1 MMASRNATCRF
12 AYSALLV
19 CALLAHDALGA
30 PAGEVTHVSG
40 ALIVRKADGT
50 SKILAPQSKIESGD
64 YLATAA
70 ETYARVRFSDG
81 GEVTM
86 RPNSQLHIEAF
97 MFEQANPTRDSA
109 VFRLLK
115 GGLRAVTG
123 AIGKRKADT
132 YQMKTTVATIGIR
145 GTNFGVLLCQNDCQ
159 NLRTNDGQA
168 PSDGLHVDVSQ
179 GLISVKNS
187 GGEKLL
193 PAGQF
198 GFVRTSATPM
208 NVVPPGEGITNNMPG
223 FSGTAS
229 GGSALEC
236 VVQ

>member
-12 AYSALLV
+12 VCSALLV

-30 PAGEVTHVSG
+30 PVGEVTHVSG
-40 ALIVRKADGT
+40 ALIVRRADGT
-50 SKILAPQSKIESGD
+50 SKILAPLSKIESGD

-97 MFEQANPTRDSA
+97 VFEQANPARDSA
-109 VFRLLK
+109 LFRLLK

-123 AIGKRKADT
+123 SIGKRKADA
-132 YQMKTTVATIGIR
+132 YQMRTTVATIGIR
-145 GTNFGVLLCQNDCQ
+145 GTNYGVLLCQNDCQ
-159 NLRTNDGQA
+159 NLRTNDA
-168 PSDGLHVDVSQ
+168 KVPSDGLHIDVSQ
-179 GLISVKNS
+179 GLISVTNS

-198 GFVRTSATPM
+198 GFVSNSATLM
-208 NVVPPGEGITNNMPG
+208 NLVPPGQGVTNNIPG

-229 GGSALEC
+229 GGNAGGC